1 MNDILPNQDLL
12 TEMKSRKDRIL
23 CGARRRLEGR
33 KDGRTIVKYISNS
46 VDELLVYG
54 WQQLPEEVSS
64 QVDLVG
70 IGGYG
75 RAELSPF
82 SDWDI
87 LFLIP
92 DRVDKNVLTALSKF
106 AQLIWDVGGNLGHS
120 VRTVK
125 DARRFFKEDHH
136 ARTAFLES
144 RLIAGRGSLYKH
156 LYVLESPTA
165 WDKKLRIKFCR
176 QKLEECY
183 ERRLK
188 LGNTAFC
195 MEPDCKNG
203 KGGLRDVSTIFWL
216 SMAWYQ
222 VPAARQLVKDGVVS
236 SEEFNA
242 FVRARDFLWRVR
254 AGLHLISGRENDR
267 LIFEHQ
273 LILAKRF
280 RYRDDKKNGAV
291 ERFLKKYFLNV
302 RMIADLSDLFL
313 LHFKELTEPTN
324 RIVKESISHGISI
337 KGRIIEIA
345 DESEFLSDPL
355 NLLRIFKMAQDN
367 HCEFSSKA
375 LRMVRKNATLITA
388 AHRAK
393 KETGII
399 FLDILRASQALPKLL
414 RQMHETG
421 VLGQVCPDFKRITG
435 HGQFDRYHHYT
446 VDAHTIVAVS
456 HLREL
461 EKLIDDKN
469 SASLVVSL
477 LKELDRPELLYIA
490 VIYHDIA
497 KGRGGDHSELG
508 AELAKKFSVRIG
520 ISSHDAELISWLV
533 LNHLNFSKT
542 AQHHNLN
549 DTAVIE
555 EFSKFIGDRQR
566 LVYLFLLTIV
576 DVAAV
581 GPGTLTD
588 WKLHL
593 FVQLFY
599 ATDDFLRTGRLDVTE
614 QLERIDSRK
623 MAASLLLPPKDRAS
637 LQAQVE
643 ILPETLLLNLAPE
656 SIVAVCDALKA
667 PFGIDL
673 KGVGGRGYTRLLAW
687 GLDKKGLLSNLAAAL
702 ARSNIKIITAHVHTL
717 KDGRVLDEFHITDE
731 NDNPIA
737 EKSYLERIKASL
749 IRVFRDGTV
758 PLVDDGTF
766 VPDVLMKSLPVSVRP
781 HPSAAHGQTA
791 IEVVAADRRG
801 LLASLS
807 GVIAEAG
814 LILRGANVR
823 TFGEKAVDVF
833 FITDEN
839 GGELSE
845 LDTRDISHELEKI
858 AQLTY

>member
-1 MNDILPNQDLL
+1 MNDVLYGQDLVA
-12 TEMKSRKDRIL
+12 EMKSRRKDIL
-23 CGARRRLEGR
+23 VGTERRLEGR
-33 KDGRTIVKYISNS
+33 KDGRTIVKYISKS
-46 VDELLVYG
+46 VDDLLLHG
-54 WQQLPEEVSS
+54 WKLLPEEVRM
-64 QVDLVG
+64 QVDVVG

-75 RAELSPF
+75 RSELCPF

-92 DRVDKNVLTALSKF
+92 DRVEKKVSASISKF
-106 AQLIWDVGGNLGHS
+106 SQLIWDIGGQLGHS
-120 VRTVK
+120 VRTIS
-125 DARRFFKEDHH
+125 DAKKFFEEDHH

-144 RLIAGRGSLYKH
+144 RLIAGRGESYKNLYK
-156 LYVLESPTA
+156 LETPVN
-165 WDKKLRIKFCR
+165 WDKKLRTEFCR
-176 QKLEECY
+176 HKIQECY

-236 SEEFNA
+236 EHEFNA
-242 FVRARDFLWRVR
+242 FVKARDFLWRVR
-254 AGLHLISGRENDR
+254 TGLHLIAGRENDR

-273 LILAKRF
+273 LALASRF

-302 RMIADLSDLFL
+302 RTIADLSDIFL
-313 LHFKELTEPTN
+313 LHFRELIEPVN
-324 RIVKESISHGISI
+324 RSAKRSASHGLSV
-337 KGRIIEIA
+337 KNRIIEIA
-345 DESEFLSDPL
+345 DEAEFLSDPQ
-355 NLLRIFKMAQDN
+355 NLLRIFKMAQDYK
-367 HCEFSSKA
+367 CEFSSKV
-375 LRMVRKNATLITA
+375 LRVVRKNATLLNA
-388 AHRAK
+388 SHRSR
-393 KETGII
+393 KETGVI
-399 FLDILRASQALPKLL
+399 FLDILRASEPVPKIL

-461 EKLIDDKN
+461 EKLLDDKN
-469 SASLVVSL
+469 SASLAVSL

-508 AELAKKFSVRIG
+508 AELAKKFSMRMGV
-520 ISSHDAELISWLV
+520 SSHDAEFISWLV
-533 LNHLNFSKT
+533 LYHLNFSMT

-549 DTAVIE
+549 DPSVIE

-599 ATDDFLRTGRLDVTE
+599 ATDDFLRTGRLDISA
-614 QLERIDSRK
+614 QLERINSRK
-623 MAASLLLPPKDRAS
+623 KAASLLLSTRNKTA
-637 LQAQVE
+637 LKNQME
-643 ILPETLLLNLAPE
+643 TLPETLLLNLSPE
-656 SIVAVCDALKA
+656 SIVAVCNSLQA
-667 PFGIDL
+667 PSGVDL
-673 KGVGGRGYTRLLAW
+673 KVAKGSGYTRLLAW
-687 GLDKKGLLSNLAAAL
+687 GQDKKGLLSNLAAAL
-702 ARSNIKIITAHVHTL
+702 ARSNVKIITAHVHTL

-731 NDNPIA
+731 HDNPIF
-737 EKSYLERIKASL
+737 EKSYLERINTSL
-749 IRVFRDGTV
+749 SRVFLENTTPTV
-758 PLVDDGTF
+758 DEGSF
-766 VPDVLMKSLPVSVRP
+766 VPDVLMKSLPVSVRR
-781 HPSAAHGQTA
+781 HPSATHGQTA

-801 LLASLS
+801 LLAGLS
-807 GVIAEAG
+807 GVIADAG

-833 FITDEN
+833 FITDDS

-845 LDTRDISHELEKI
+845 RDTKIITYELEKS
-858 AQLTY
+858 AQLNY